1 MAAETG
7 LVTGSEIKK
16 NRDGGKPVRL
26 LQVIISDPDD
36 VQTVE
41 WIGKPGEDNGIQPGD
56 TVAIITIGSTKF
68 AIAADDGITPDAE
81 EGEKKLYSR
90 SGDAKAAEIILRTN
104 GDLELNG
111 DNDFLISF
119 TQLKQIIDTFATDLN
134 AEFTA
139 VATAING
146 IAPGSYNPTPIIFD
160 IIVAKVENL
169 KIGN

>member
-1 MAAETG
+1 MVAETG

-26 LQVIISDPDD
+26 LQAVISDPDD

-41 WIGKPGEDNGIQPGD
+41 WIGKPGEDNGLQPGD

-68 AIAADDGITPDAE
+68 AIAADDGITPDAAD
-81 EGEKKLYSR
+81 GEKKLYSR
-90 SGDAKAAEIILRTN
+90 SGDAKAAEVIFRVN
-104 GDLELNG
+104 GDIELNG
-111 DNDFLISF
+111 NADFLISF
-119 TQLKQIIDTFATDLN
+119 NQLKQIIDAFATDLN

-146 IAPGSYNPTPIIFD
+146 IAPESYTPTVIEFD
-160 IIVAKVENL
+160 ITAAKVEDL

>member
-1 MAAETG
+1 MVAETG

-26 LQVIISDPDD
+26 LQVVISDPDD

-41 WIGKPGEDNGIQPGD
+41 WIGKPGEDNGLQPGD

-68 AIAADDGITPDAE
+68 AIAADDGITPDAAD
-81 EGEKKLYSR
+81 GEKKLYSR
-90 SGDAKAAEIILRTN
+90 SGDAKAAEVIFRVN
-104 GDLELNG
+104 GDIELNG
-111 DNDFLISF
+111 NADFLISF
-119 TQLKQIIDTFATDLN
+119 NQLKQIIDAFATDLN

-146 IAPGSYNPTPIIFD
+146 IAPESYTPTVIEFD
-160 IIVAKVENL
+160 ITAAKVEDL

>member
-41 WIGKPGEDNGIQPGD
+41 WLGKPGQDEGLQTGD
-56 TVAIITIGSTKF
+56 TVLIVTVGSTKF
-68 AIAADDGITPDAE
+68 AIAADDRITPDAAN
-81 EGEKKLYSR
+81 GEKKLYSR
-90 SGDAKAAEIILRTN
+90 SGDAKAAEVIFRTN
-104 GDLELNG
+104 GDIELNG

-119 TQLKQIIDTFATDLN
+119 NQLKQIIDAFATDLN
-134 AEFTA
+134 DEFDA
-139 VATAING
+139 VAEAING
-146 IAPGSYNPTPIIFD
+146 IAPGSYTPTVIEFD
-160 IIVAKVENL
+160 ITAAKVENL